1 MSDPRPA
8 VSIEP
13 EERMN
18 LPVARWVLIAVTV
31 LGVALGLFQLYTA
44 GFRPLN
50 LFYQRGFHLTV
61 ILLITFLAFPI
72 GRKKRNALGWL
83 IDGAF
88 LAGATYAGGYLIY
101 DLDGILGRSGFFLQR
116 DIVAGIV
123 MIIVLL
129 EASRR
134 VIGITITAIASI
146 FILYAMAGPR
156 GALPWLGEWLPGIL
170 SHRGYTTDRLIGQLF
185 LGQEGIFGLPLGVAA
200 TVVFTFVLFGA
211 FLEMTGAGKFFIDLA
226 FALAGRQRGG
236 PAKAAIVASGFL
248 GSISGSAIANVVTT
262 GAFSI
267 PLMKKLGYSKEEAG
281 GVEAAASTGGQVLPP
296 IMGAGAFLMAEYTG
310 LPYAEIVRLSILP
323 AFLYFATVY
332 LFVDIIAAKRG
343 MRGMSRA
350 ELPQIRDVMRD
361 GWYYLV
367 PLGILVW
374 FLLASVSPN
383 RVGFIAI
390 VSILI
395 VSVLRWGF
403 RRWILKVDDG
413 PRRSPGGTLVN
424 VVFKLVDAL
433 VVGARN
439 AVPVSVACAVA
450 GIVVGVITL
459 TGLGL
464 KFSALM
470 LTFSGGNLLIALL
483 LLALASLVLGL
494 GLPVTASYIVLA
506 VLAAPLL
513 TSEFGIPILIAH
525 LVIFWYSQDSNVT
538 PPVALAAFAGAAIA
552 NGDPMRTGVPA
563 WKVAKGLYLIPL
575 FMVYNP
581 EIIVGGNPFY
591 VAWTVL
597 TAIAALFAFA
607 AALEGWM
614 FTKMYWFSR
623 VLATAGLVLV
633 FYPSFPYEIAG
644 FALMMLVLAINWTK
658 LRRERAA
665 AAAA

>member
-1 MSDPRPA
+1 
-8 VSIEP
+8 
-13 EERMN
+13 
-18 LPVARWVLIAVTV
+18 
-31 LGVALGLFQLYTA
+31 
-44 GFRPLN
+44 
-50 LFYQRGFHLTV
+50 
-61 ILLITFLAFPI
+61 
-72 GRKKRNALGWL
+72 
-83 IDGAF
+83 
-88 LAGATYAGGYLIY
+88 
-101 DLDGILGRSGFFLQR
+101 
-116 DIVAGIV
+116 
-123 MIIVLL
+123 VLL

-134 VIGITITAIASI
+134 VIGITITAIASV
-146 FILYAMAGPR
+146 FIVYAMAGPR

-170 SHRGYTTDRLIGQLF
+170 AHRGYTTDRLIGQLF

-211 FLEMTGAGKFFIDLA
+211 FLEMTGAGRFFIDMA

-323 AFLYFATVY
+323 ALMYFATVY

-395 VSVLRWGF
+395 VSVLRWGI
-403 RRWILKVDDG
+403 RRWILRVDDG
-413 PRRSPGGTLVN
+413 PRRSPGAMLVT
-424 VVFKLVDAL
+424 VVVRLVDAL

-439 AVPVSVACAVA
+439 AVPVSIACAIA
-450 GIVVGVITL
+450 GVVVGVITL

-470 LTFSGGNLLIALL
+470 LTFSGGNLLIALVL
-483 LLALASLVLGL
+483 LMLASLVLGL

-513 TSEFGIPILIAH
+513 VSEFGIPILIAH

-552 NGDPMRTGVPA
+552 NGDPMRTGIQA
-563 WKVAKGLYLIPL
+563 WKFAKGLYLIPL

-581 EIIVGGNPFY
+581 EMIMGGNPFY

-597 TAIAALFAFA
+597 IALVALFAFA

-614 FTKMYWFSR
+614 FTRMYWFSR
-623 VLATAGLVLV
+623 VFVTIGLVLV
-633 FYPSFPYEIAG
+633 FYPSFPVEIAG
-644 FALMMLVLAINWTK
+644 FALMLMVLAINWTK

-665 AAAA
+665 VAA